1 MNNKP
6 VANELKK
13 LLADSYVLYLKTQNY
28 HWNVT
33 GVNFK
38 SLHDLF
44 QLQYED
50 LTLAVDEI
58 AERIRTLGEIAPG
71 SFKSF
76 LELTSLE
83 EANDNITAEQMV
95 KDLSSDQEKILNTLK
110 TALKAAQNAEDEA
123 TIGILVDRITIHEKN
138 KWMLDSSI

>member
-33 GVNFK
+33 GANFK

-58 AERIRTLGEIAPG
+58 AERIRTLGEVAPG

-95 KDLSSDQEKILNTLK
+95 KDLSSSQEKILNTLK
-110 TALKAAQNAEDEA
+110 TALKVAQNAEDEA
-123 TIGILVDRITIHEKN
+123 TIGILVDRITTHEKN